1 MSSTV
6 GSDRVAPEGEQPR
19 ALCSSKVFS
28 TSTEGHQEISYQL
41 KGLPLKYGV
50 LYNRPQGSSKAD
62 LMVLREPAVDLN
74 FYLHKARHSCSL
86 GPPLESLTHRLPLP
100 EQGTHCPARYK

>member
-1 MSSTV
+1 MV
-6 GSDRVAPEGEQPR
+6 GSDHVAPEGEQPR

-41 KGLPLKYGV
+41 KGLPLKYRV

-62 LMVLREPAVDLN
+62 LMVLRESAWTLTFIYIKLIIRAASGLLWN
-74 FYLHKARHSCSL
+74 L
-86 GPPLESLTHRLPLP
+86 LTHRLPLP
-100 EQGTHCPARYK
+100 KQGTHCPAHYK